1 MTFIIFVQTKTHRT
15 GARVG
20 LVLGFLA
27 RRLGSWPVKVQ
38 DAILARLPRRRA
50 LRGVVKLVFPLA
62 SACKISLV
70 TEVFDLQNVGAVQ
83 YAVFGQVAVQAA
95 RRQCEMQFRTPF
107 DMRYAAW
114 VLRACA
120 QTATIP
126 AYAGTRAEMWYVLH

>member
-1 MTFIIFVQTKTHRT
+1 VTFIIFVQTKTHRA
-15 GARVG
+15 GARVE
-20 LVLGFLA
+20 LVLGFPA
-27 RRLGSWPVKVQ
+27 RRLGSWPVKVHG
-38 DAILARLPRRRA
+38 ATFARLLRRRA
-50 LRGVVKLVFPLA
+50 PSGVVELVFPLA

-107 DMRYAAW
+107 GMRYAAW

-120 QTATIP
+120 QTATTP